1 MQFASDGVVGAGGVG
16 FGVVGFGVVGFGMIT
31 PAHASEE
38 RAKKDMQCKSNQN
51 MYAYTMVPN

>member
-1 MQFASDGVVGAGGVG
+1 MHFASDGVVGAGGVG

-38 RAKKDMQCKSNQN
+38 RAKKDM
-51 MYAYTMVPN
+51 